1 MLIMAHTYAPTRDPD
16 PAALQK
22 LARETIPTNIKA
34 DDLRTTTASQGHVHL
49 KFGRSEVT
57 KVRGFPAIV
66 VDYER
71 TGVGRPD
78 HCIRTIIFAGTN
90 MITVTSVSKT
100 HAVAS
105 QNMDDS
111 IMAMDILDIPPAP
124 PPRIGVSNPP
134 VDEAAVEEKK

>member
-1 MLIMAHTYAPTRDPD
+1 MAQASSPTRDPD
-16 PAALQK
+16 QAALQK

-34 DDLRTTTASQGHVHL
+34 EDLRTTTASQGHVHL

-57 KVRGFPAIV
+57 KVRGFPAVV

-78 HCIRTIIFAGTN
+78 HYIRTIMFAGVN
-90 MITVTSVSKT
+90 MITVTSISKT
-100 HAVAS
+100 RAVAR

-111 IMAMDILDIPPAP
+111 ITAIDILDIAPPTPPRVGVSRPPA
-124 PPRIGVSNPP
+124 
-134 VDEAAVEEKK
+134 DEVAAEEKK